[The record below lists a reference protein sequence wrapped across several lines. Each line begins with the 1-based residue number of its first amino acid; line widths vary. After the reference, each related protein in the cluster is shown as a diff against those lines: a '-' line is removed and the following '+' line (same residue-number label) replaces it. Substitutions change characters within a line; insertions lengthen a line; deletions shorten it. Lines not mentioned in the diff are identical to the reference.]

1 MQKGRIYLS
10 GGITQVADYQRNF
23 DKAEE
28 YIKMNF
34 PGTDVINPTMVKLP
48 ESCTHEDYM
57 KICIPLLELADTIYM
72 LRGWEKS
79 KGACIEY
86 GFALGKDK
94 TIIFEEA

>member
-1 MQKGRIYLS
+1 MRKERIYIS
-10 GGITQVADYQRNF
+10 GGITQVSDYQRNF

-28 YIKMNF
+28 YVKLKY
-34 PGTDVINPTMVKLP
+34 PRTEVINPTMVKLP

-72 LRGWEKS
+72 MRGWEKS

-86 GFALGKDK
+86 GFALGANK
-94 TIIFEEA
+94 TIIFEEE